1 MPTSDPL
8 LLTPIAR
15 EILSLQPLSVLDVGI
30 GNGKWGVLA
39 REYTDVW
46 LRRERENYA
55 VMIDGIEIFE
65 KYRNANWVNYNHIH
79 IGHVTDIL
87 PRLKSYDLIIFIEVL
102 EHIEKTEALEL
113 LDMCRSKCKLLI
125 FSYTNCPQGPAFGNV
140 NETHVSTWVESDF
153 VFPITLLAKND
164 TTFLYKARGNI

>member
-8 LLTPIAR
+8 LLTPVAR

-65 KYRNANWVNYNHIH
+65 KYRNVNWVNYNHIH

-125 FSYTNCPQGPAFGNV
+125 FSYTNCPQGIAFGNV
-140 NETHVSTWVESDF
+140 NETHISTWAESDF

-164 TTFLYKARGNI
+164 TTFLYKARGLI